1 MLIDL
6 LICFIDR
13 LWRKKNLLNSI
24 FDTLIE
30 DLKSEKDDL
39 ILSVEK
45 MNTILKSAKT
55 AQEFKKIVAYMFL
68 WQF

>member
-1 MLIDL
+1 LLIDL

>member
-1 MLIDL
+1 ME
-6 LICFIDR
+6 
-13 LWRKKNLLNSI
+13 KKNLLNSI